1 MQYFLFGSLPP
12 FPHAQCLGFARVFV
26 LISAKISHPIKVIS
40 QDKMNVFTPQFSFYF
55 EKIFTWLSFYNKA
68 KSMKY
73 TFHITIPSSLWR
85 KAWVY
90 VINQVL
96 TNKSGVFEIWS
107 VNVAWHMAIQGTCK
121 EKECV
126 LNDFLTY
133 KVYVMS
139 SVCFLSFIM
148 INSEWTIDSFI
159 HSFIQHNEWAPVMH
173 WTLQNTVIHWWT
185 QSLITKI

>member
-1 MQYFLFGSLPP
+1 
-12 FPHAQCLGFARVFV
+12 
-26 LISAKISHPIKVIS
+26 
-40 QDKMNVFTPQFSFYF
+40 
-55 EKIFTWLSFYNKA
+55 
-68 KSMKY
+68 MKY

-185 QSLITKI
+185 HSPWLQKSESNINCINWIEFDKYTNREMHKLF